1 MAFRSN
7 KILPNFNGVGA
18 GQTATLDVPIGSTYH
33 QVAFEIAGVTPAQLT
48 NFKVLLNGI
57 PHIEL
62 PSVDI
67 LNTLNKFDGR
77 LNSAGVF
84 VLDFE
89 RFGLLTRQ
97 ARELT
102 AIGTG
107 MGDADPNQVRTFQ
120 IQMDIDAAATSPSIK
135 ATATTS
141 PASMS
146 GLVRKIRLFN
156 RNPTGAGLFEVSDLP
171 KGDMINKVFFH
182 AAAPSDI
189 DALSVEIDNYVKF
202 ERSAALNSDI
212 QQSDGV
218 RMPATT
224 MFVFDPTELG
234 YGAEV
239 VDTVYPEGTPR
250 AGQNVSDL
258 RFKLRMTG
266 AQAQLLIVEYLGAVE
281 R

>member
-62 PSVDI
+62 PSVEI

-182 AAAPSDI
+182 AAASSDI

-218 RMPATT
+218 RMPAPT

-258 RFKLRMTG
+258 RFKLRMAG